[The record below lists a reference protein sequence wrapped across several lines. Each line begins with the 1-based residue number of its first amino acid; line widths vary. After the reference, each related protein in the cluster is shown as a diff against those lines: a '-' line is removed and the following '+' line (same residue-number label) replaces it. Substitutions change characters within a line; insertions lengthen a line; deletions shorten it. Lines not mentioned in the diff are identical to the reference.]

1 MIFFLSQ
8 HIKIIYRKE
17 KNSTHVIYE
26 YTAALMNTTM
36 LNEYNVHKK
45 QKNLKNNLTRKQKKK
60 ILK

>member
-17 KNSTHVIYE
+17 KNPTHVIYE

-36 LNEYNVHKK
+36 LIEYNVHKK

-60 ILK
+60 Y